1 MPRLT
6 PFFALV
12 PLVTTLA
19 CEDSR
24 PVEPVEESML
34 RVVSGDGQSGL
45 IGVPLSDSLVIEVRD
60 ENGPRSNVSVTFT
73 ALGGGTFSPPAAT
86 TDAAGRAM
94 ALWIPGEGADSVEA
108 SALGD
113 RITASATGA
122 RAGPTTTW
130 MGRNDYVEY
139 RAGTLPLVLSAPH
152 GGTMEPAEIPDRSWG
167 TTVRDIYTDE
177 LAYAIA
183 DALEARTG
191 ERPHLIVSHLHR
203 RKLDPNR
210 EIVEAAQDN
219 PRAQQTWREFQALIE
234 HASDRVEEE
243 FGEGYYIDLHGH
255 GHEIQRI
262 ELGYLL
268 GATTLGL
275 SDQALDAGG
284 YADNTSVPALVA
296 SSGAALSVLLRG
308 PDALGTLLEDRG
320 LPTTPSAQQPGPGDN
335 PFFSGGYNTRR
346 HGSFDGGPISGVQI
360 ELNYFGVRDTPEHR
374 ALFAERLADALAA
387 YLPRW
392 YPSQPTGVSASP
404 PR

>member
-1 MPRLT
+1 MPRFT
-6 PFFALV
+6 PLLAMV
-12 PLVTTLA
+12 PLLATLA

-24 PVEPVEESML
+24 PVEPVDESML

-45 IGVPLSDSLVIEVRD
+45 VGVPLSDSLVIEVRD

-73 ALGGGTFSPPAAT
+73 ALGSGTFSPPAAT

-94 ALWIPGEGADSVEA
+94 ALWIPGEGADSVEV

-139 RAGTLPLVLSAPH
+139 QAGTLPLVLSAPH

-219 PRAQQTWREFQALIE
+219 PRAQQTWREFQSLIE

-255 GHEIQRI
+255 GHPIQRI

-296 SSGAALSVLLRG
+296 SSGASLSVLLRG

-320 LPTTPSAQQPGPGDN
+320 LPATPSAQQPGPGDN

-346 HGSFDGGPISGVQI
+346 HGSFDGGAISGVQI

-374 ALFAERLADALAA
+374 ALFAEGLADALAA

-392 YPSQPTGVSASP
+392 YPQ
-404 PR
+404 